1 MMTKSKWRRIE
12 DQVAAWKVVEFE
24 DEGEWFYVFR
34 MCGLY
39 LLQTEDGDTLQRFK
53 SLREMRDYMT
63 A

>member
-1 MMTKSKWRRIE
+1 MMTKSKWRHIE
-12 DQVAAWKVVEFE
+12 DQVAAGKVVEFE

-39 LLQTEDGDTLQRFK
+39 LLQTEEGETLKRFK
-53 SLREMRDYMT
+53 TLREMRYYMT